1 MYIYSEEKKL
11 IIIPDA
17 AIPVAVLSSFHDR
30 TLLIDCLF
38 KSDGMPAEHK
48 TDESW
53 QKGFNLMK
61 FNVGSLMQIW
71 ASVKVLNKVKNK

>member
-1 MYIYSEEKKL
+1 MHIYNEEKKL

-30 TLLIDCLF
+30 TLLIDCHF

-48 TDESW
+48 TPIVIFT
-53 QKGFNLMK
+53 QR
-61 FNVGSLMQIW
+61 VGK
-71 ASVKVLNKVKNK
+71 KVSI